1 MSPTGHSEPFDDFPP
16 DVEDLLAQAPAPI
29 TPSAQLRDNI
39 LDAIAATSQEE
50 PEATYEPLDNTPA
63 EPIADVIQLPARHK
77 FMRGFLAAAASV
89 AIIAGGFTLWP
100 QADPHAEM
108 HSILAASDV
117 RQANT
122 DAMGASLNIVVSS
135 SMNEGGALVD
145 GAPKLNEGMGAQ
157 VWAVMEDGST
167 KSAGV
172 IGPEDHDGVWMPLPG
187 ETSKV
192 MITEE
197 PLKGSTEPKGTVLA
211 IVKV

>member
-1 MSPTGHSEPFDDFPP
+1 MTPTGHNEPFDDFPH
-16 DVEDLLAQAPAPI
+16 DVEDLLAQAPAPL

-39 LDAIAATSQEE
+39 LDAIAATPQEE
-50 PEATYEPLDNTPA
+50 PGTTHTPQVRATA
-63 EPIADVIQLPARHK
+63 EPIADVIQLSSRRK
-77 FMRGFLAAAASV
+77 LTRGFLAVAASIAV
-89 AIIAGGFTLWP
+89 IAGGFAFWP
-100 QADPHAEM
+100 QVDPHAEM

-117 RQANT
+117 RQAST
-122 DAMGASLNIVVSS
+122 HAMGASLDIVVSS

-145 GAPKLNEGMGAQ
+145 GAPKLGEGMGAQ
-157 VWAVMEDGST
+157 VWAVMADGST

-197 PLKGSTEPKGTVLA
+197 PLKGSSRPQGTVLA
-211 IVKV
+211 VVDV

>member
-1 MSPTGHSEPFDDFPP
+1 MTHTGHNEPFDDFPH
-16 DVEDLLAQAPAPI
+16 DVEDLLAQAPAPL

-39 LDAIAATSQEE
+39 LDAIAATPQEE
-50 PEATYEPLDNTPA
+50 PEATHTPQVGAPA
-63 EPIADVIQLPARHK
+63 EPIADVIQLSSRRK
-77 FMRGFLAAAASV
+77 LTRGFLAVAASIAV
-89 AIIAGGFTLWP
+89 IAGGFAFWP
-100 QADPHAEM
+100 QVDPHAEM

-117 RQANT
+117 RQAST
-122 DAMGASLNIVVSS
+122 HAMGASLDIVVSS

-145 GAPKLNEGMGAQ
+145 GAPKLSEGMGAQ
-157 VWAVMEDGST
+157 VWAVMADGST

-197 PLKGSTEPKGTVLA
+197 PLKGSSRPQGTVLA
-211 IVKV
+211 VVDV